1 MKFLSSIPLAALLFV
16 PQPASVSG
24 PLARSRWQR
33 VLTAPQPLPAAEQC
47 VVVDADLYAHAA
59 PGLRDVRLVQDAH
72 EIPYAT
78 DVSFDDRTGDA
89 GAPPADDRA
98 QYETVRVLPL
108 APAHRD
114 DGDGGMPGRWFTE
127 DLISAHVPVERV
139 RLEPAPAVATQLS
152 LRAAARM
159 NLAQAEELRTTL
171 PPGRAAVPFT
181 IGANLQDEAD
191 ISVMV
196 QAAEARAKAGGSGAV
211 VSARGDVPVAPQAVV
226 LEMRRR
232 EICYQPLSAAPV
244 RLLLGDAD
252 ALPPHYDYALHY
264 QPKASPLLATMGPMQ
279 PNPDHVPPV
288 EVQRFRMRA
297 RRRFAIALGAAI
309 AAFLLTAVPLLSLTK
324 RQNVSTSR

>member
-1 MKFLSSIPLAALLFV
+1 MKFLLPIPLAALLFV

-33 VLTAPQPLPAAEQC
+33 VLIAPQPLSEAEQC

-59 PGLRDVRLVQDAH
+59 PGLRDVRLVQDGH

-89 GAPPADDRA
+89 GTPPADDRA

-108 APAHRD
+108 APAHRE
-114 DGDGGMPGRWFTE
+114 DGDGQMTGRWFTE

-171 PPGRAAVPFT
+171 PQGRAAVPFT

-196 QAAEARAKAGGSGAV
+196 QAAEAHRKAGGSGAV
-211 VSARGDVPVAPQAVV
+211 VGVRGDVTAAPRAVV

-252 ALPPHYDYALHY
+252 ALAPHYDYALHY
-264 QPKASPLLATMGPMQ
+264 QPKASPLLAMMGPMQ
-279 PNPDHVPPV
+279 SNPDYVAPV
-288 EVQRFRMRA
+288 HAQRFRMTA
-297 RRRFAIALGAAI
+297 RRRFAIAFTVAI
-309 AAFLLTAVPLLSLTK
+309 AAFLLTAIPLLKLI
-324 RQNVSTSR
+324 RQ